1 MAIKNKLCLSCTH
14 SGICK
19 IEDKIMVFD
28 GEAKKDLGVDITIDK
43 CKEFK
48 EVE

>member
-1 MAIKNKLCLSCTH
+1 MAIKNNICLRCSH

-19 IEDKIMVFD
+19 IEDKIVVFD
-28 GEAKKDLGVDITIDK
+28 EDAKKSLGVDITIDK
-43 CKEFK
+43 CKEYK